1 MLVDI
6 AIKLCQSIYFAMNK
20 LLSCI
25 LTCGLLLFCA
35 VAQAKPAPFKFV
47 LYYPQVPPYMYQQEQ
62 QKDVKGLIPALINE
76 FFAEQGIKLSY
87 VIDNRKGAEHRLY
100 SGDVD
105 AMLLAKPWSEHPE
118 QLLFSEPV
126 IMHRDYLFA
135 TQAFSDNSQPDD
147 WLSNAKICTRQYYV
161 YEALDPYFAKGATRL
176 DSSSEAAQMRMLQ
189 SGRCDYAYMNEHV
202 AQWLAKNQ
210 FPQLKL
216 YRSPVSFG
224 NVGLTIAMHKKW
236 QDLLP
241 KLNAFLQKH
250 QENGRIEQLL
260 QAEIQ

>member
-1 MLVDI
+1 
-6 AIKLCQSIYFAMNK
+6 MNK
-20 LLSCI
+20 LLRCL
-25 LTCGLLLFCA
+25 LTAGFLLVCDL
-35 VAQAKPAPFKFV
+35 AQAKQPTFKFV

-76 FFAEQGIKLSY
+76 FFAEQGIQLSY

-118 QLLFSEPV
+118 LLLFSEPV
-126 IMHRDYLFA
+126 IMHRDFLFA
-135 TQAFSDNSQPDD
+135 TKAFAKDSHPED

-161 YEALDPYFAKGATRL
+161 YEALEPYFATGTARI

-210 FPQLKL
+210 FSQLQL
-216 YRSPVSFG
+216 NRSPVSFG

-241 KLNAFLQKH
+241 KLNAFLQKQ

-260 QAEIQ
+260 QAEINQNPVPKA